1 MINKILKYLVVVLT
15 MMFSSCSS
23 QQEPAVEEDTCAAFP
38 YDDLK
43 RGHGIPGAFLEAY
56 KTHDSVVEGQI
67 GDFVYTPI

>member
-1 MINKILKYLVVVLT
+1 
-15 MMFSSCSS
+15 MFIWDKFICLRSKCRTCKHLRSLEGGC
-23 QQEPAVEEDTCAAFP
+23 TCAAFP

-67 GDFVYTPI
+67 GDFVYTPV